1 LGTLHLAQ
9 WVQVQRFIVHT
20 CSEKFFPTEK
30 ESQLSIIVEHWM
42 SVDQMTLMQQLGAL
56 PEPA

>member
-1 LGTLHLAQ
+1 MGPSTKIYRPY
-9 WVQVQRFIVHT
+9 VQRKV
-20 CSEKFFPTEK
+20 FPYRKGETV
-30 ESQLSIIVEHWM
+30 LNYVEHWM